1 MLSRRRFLLT
11 AAATAPTLGLH
22 AQTPAVNTTAPDTGT
37 KPAACE
43 EALPEAILAL
53 KDRGKDAV
61 PITKEERQTRIDL
74 ARELM
79 KQYGLDAIM
88 LTTGASLRY
97 FSGMT
102 WGQSERLFAYVLP
115 QSAAPFILCPYF
127 ERDRLNDLYP
137 LLPERETTITYLWQE
152 NEDPYKILQ
161 KALAEYSITGGT
173 LGIEEHVQY
182 AFVSAVAHAAPALKL
197 ASATPVTA
205 GCRSIKSPA
214 EIALMRVASAIT
226 FDVYKAVYLS
236 CAPGDTNR
244 KFTELVDKAYARS
257 GVRGECSL
265 NVGTYSA
272 IPHGNSAVQV
282 IREGDMVL
290 IDDGCSVDG
299 YQSDISRSFVYG
311 MPSDKQREIFEIV
324 LNAQSAALAAARPG
338 VEMQSI
344 DAAARK
350 VIVAAGYGPGYDFF
364 SHRIGHGIG
373 LDMHEWPYLVGG
385 NTQKLVAGMT
395 FSNEPGIYLHGNFG
409 IRLEDDMHITENGAE
424 LFTTQSPSLQDPF
437 AIPAERPV
445 KPDDPQA
452 AAAQAD
458 PAVQAD
464 PARQADPATQA
475 TPPAQR
481 SDAPAVSEK
490 PKP

>member
-1 MLSRRRFLLT
+1 MVSRRRFLLS
-11 AAATAPTLGLH
+11 AATAPALTLR
-22 AQTPAVNTTAPDTGT
+22 AQQP
-37 KPAACE
+37 PAAAPCTDN
-43 EALPEAILAL
+43 LPAPILAL
-53 KDRGKDAV
+53 KDRSQDAV
-61 PITKEERQTRIDL
+61 PIPKDERQTRLDL

-79 KQYGLDAIM
+79 KQYALDAIL

-102 WGQSERLFAYVLP
+102 WYQSERLFAYILP

-161 KALAEYSITGGT
+161 RALAEYNITTGT
-173 LGIEEHVQY
+173 LGLEEHVQY
-182 AFVSAVAHAAPALKL
+182 AFVSAIAHAAPALKL

-205 GCRSIKSPA
+205 GCRSIKSTA
-214 EIALMRVASAIT
+214 EIALMRLASHIT

-236 CAPGDTNR
+236 CAPGDTNDR
-244 KFTELVDKAYARS
+244 FVSLVDQAYARS
-257 GVRGECSL
+257 GVHGECSL
-265 NVGTYSA
+265 NVGAYSA
-272 IPHGNSAVQV
+272 VPHGNPSTQV

-311 MPSDKQREIFEIV
+311 KPSDKQREVFEIV

-338 VEMQSI
+338 VEMQAV

-350 VIVAAGYGPGYDFF
+350 VIVDAGYGPGFDFF
-364 SHRIGHGIG
+364 SHRLGHGIG

-395 FSNEPGIYLHGNFG
+395 FSDEPGIYLRGDFG
-409 IRLEDDMHITENGAE
+409 IRLEDDMLITDHGAE

-437 AIPAERPV
+437 AIPAARPA
-445 KPDDPQA
+445 KP
-452 AAAQAD
+452 AD
-458 PAVQAD
+458 TTPPAPSPDA
-464 PARQADPATQA
+464 PPATQPNSFPTA
-475 TPPAQR
+475 SPPPPSSFGYA
-481 SDAPAVSEK
+481 SG
-490 PKP
+490 